1 MPAASFLPAL
11 TLYRQDAV
19 QGSGGDPQP
28 LRDGNIVL
36 HALIHGIT
44 ADHQHM
50 GTTEVVTRH
59 VDAVLMLLGD
69 AVRQEQRQEQQ
80 RADRR
85 ETGLIDRPAILGGGF
100 GVLKLVIAPGGG
112 DVSEGSF
119 HNHQILSPVSGQQK
133 AAHHGPL

>member
-69 AVRQEQRQEQQ
+69 AVRQEQHDDVGEGQDYFNARVKPVDD
-80 RADRR
+80 RFAGKVLAD
-85 ETGLIDRPAILGGGF
+85 
-100 GVLKLVIAPGGG
+100 G
-112 DVSEGSF
+112 DVTE
-119 HNHQILSPVSGQQK
+119 HRVHL
-133 AAHHGPL
+133 L